1 MITVSVTLNGQP
13 RQFAISPSDVLA
25 DVLREACGLTG
36 CKVGCDQGVCGAC
49 TVLVNGKPVAACT
62 TFMFTVDGQ
71 AITTIEGLA
80 LDDGLHP
87 VQHAF
92 LACSAFQCGFCTPGM
107 ILSAV
112 ALLAEHPDPDDSTI
126 RAWLGGNLCRC
137 TGYNPIVAAV
147 RAAARRL
154 PPPHPPP
161 QAGEG
166 GEGAV
171 SA

>member
-1 MITVSVTLNGQP
+1 MITVSVTLNGRP
-13 RQFAISPSDVLA
+13 RPFAVSPSDVLA

-49 TVLVNGKPVAACT
+49 TVLMNGKPVAACT

-80 LDDGLHP
+80 ADGRLHP
-87 VQHAF
+87 VQQAF
-92 LACSAFQCGFCTPGM
+92 LACGAFQCGFCTPGL
-107 ILSAV
+107 ILSVV
-112 ALLAEHPDPDDSTI
+112 ALLAEHPDPDEETI

-147 RAAARRL
+147 REAALRSVTHVPGCA
-154 PPPHPPP
+154 
-161 QAGEG
+161 AGAE
-166 GEGAV
+166 
-171 SA
+171 ST

>member
-13 RQFAISPSDVLA
+13 RQFAISPGDVLA

-49 TVLVNGKPVAACT
+49 TVLANGKPIAACA
-62 TFMFTVDGQ
+62 TFMFAIDGQ

-80 LDDGLHP
+80 SDDGPHP
-87 VQHAF
+87 VQQAF
-92 LACSAFQCGFCTPGM
+92 LACGAFQCGFCTPGM

-154 PPPHPPP
+154 PLPTLPRKR
-161 QAGEG
+161 GRG
-166 GEGAV
+166 GRGR
-171 SA
+171 